1 MNKLKVIELEVDR
14 LIPYE
19 RNPRRND
26 DSVDAVSASIRD
38 FGFKVPIILDKDNVI
53 IAGHTR
59 LKAAKKLGLEK
70 VPCIIADD
78 LTPEQVK
85 AFRLADNKTAE
96 MAEWDFN
103 ALAAE
108 LEAIQQDMGQY
119 GFYVDPE
126 EIEGEI
132 ITEFEL
138 PDGEKPDVNTL
149 TFTVSAV
156 QKEQILEA
164 FEDVR
169 DQIREFG
176 DSSNDNGDALA
187 EICRQILEA

>member
-26 DSVDAVSASIRD
+26 DSVDAVAASIRD

-85 AFRLADNKTAE
+85 INAGIVQGRTRL
-96 MAEWDFN
+96 
-103 ALAAE
+103 L
-108 LEAIQQDMGQY
+108 Q
-119 GFYVDPE
+119 
-126 EIEGEI
+126 
-132 ITEFEL
+132 
-138 PDGEKPDVNTL
+138 
-149 TFTVSAV
+149 S
-156 QKEQILEA
+156 
-164 FEDVR
+164 R
-169 DQIREFG
+169 
-176 DSSNDNGDALA
+176 NGGP
-187 EICRQILEA
+187 